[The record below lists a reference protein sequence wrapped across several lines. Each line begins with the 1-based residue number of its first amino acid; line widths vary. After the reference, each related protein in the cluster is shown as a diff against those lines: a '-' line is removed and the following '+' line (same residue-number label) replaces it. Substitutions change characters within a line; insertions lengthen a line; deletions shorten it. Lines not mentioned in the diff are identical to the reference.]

1 MLKES
6 GRVSLTEGLYE
17 LLTSVHTDQ
26 GNYSEIFVYTPVGI
40 TVSRL
45 IVDRFTQLLY
55 TSRAD
60 EYTAIKKYL
69 SEGLSIAEAIEK
81 VIQDENKEQLKL
93 LKSIGAL

>member
-1 MLKES
+1 M
-6 GRVSLTEGLYE
+6 
-17 LLTSVHTDQ
+17 
-26 GNYSEIFVYTPVGI
+26 
-40 TVSRL
+40 